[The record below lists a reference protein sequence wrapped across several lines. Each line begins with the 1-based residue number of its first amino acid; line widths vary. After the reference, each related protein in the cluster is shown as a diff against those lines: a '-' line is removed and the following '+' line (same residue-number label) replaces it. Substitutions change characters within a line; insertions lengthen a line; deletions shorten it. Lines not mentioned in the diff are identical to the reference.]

1 MKTSSLSMKML
12 LLTFG
17 SFLILI
23 FGIVGSLY
31 IYFDKYY
38 EPQKINHMV
47 KAINEFTTTLEKS
60 QWTDEQLYSEV
71 SQFTKKQNATMSID
85 SGNEL
90 TAVRVMNA
98 GFARK
103 IPDFFV
109 LDNEKRNIKLNS
121 QYPFDK
127 DILKNKIYNFELAN
141 RLPLM
146 LTMPAWNS
154 KFEYGSGTTA
164 SIKGALV
171 LYPDKGAYS
180 VNISGKFKTYQK
192 VGVSYTISTI
202 PYTNYKQVNF
212 IKQSTLQN
220 GEKIFT
226 NVRVSLQTANE
237 VMDYLLRFF
246 PFLIGAAVLLSIVM
260 AIVYSK
266 IISKPIVNITKIANR
281 MADMELGITSTVNR
295 SDELGVLSNSLNT
308 LSSNLKNALDDL
320 SQANDQLKEDYE
332 NELRQEKARKEF
344 VANVSHELKTP
355 LGIIKSYSEGIRDGV
370 KIEKNNHYIEV
381 VLEEITHMDQMII
394 EMLEISKFDSGAVVF
409 HKKAI
414 DFDLILK
421 KAVNKFI
428 NKASD
433 KAVTLEI
440 TGEYG
445 VCLIDEEKIE
455 RVLNNLIGNAVKY
468 CNESSVITIRGEK
481 SDQTLTIQIKNECPA
496 YSEEV
501 LSKIWDRFY
510 KADTSH
516 NREIEGTGLG
526 LSITKSIL
534 EGHGS
539 SYGAYNT
546 DMGIC
551 FYFTL
556 EVNE

>member
-1 MKTSSLSMKML
+1 ML
-12 LLTFG
+12 LLTFA

-47 KAINEFTTTLEKS
+47 KVINEFTTTLEKS

-90 TAVRVMNA
+90 TAVRFMKA
-98 GFARK
+98 GMAHP

-109 LDNEKRNIKLNS
+109 LDNDKRNLKLNS
-121 QYPFDK
+121 QFPFDK
-127 DILKNKIYNFELAN
+127 DILKNKIFNFNLAN
-141 RLPLM
+141 RLPIM
-146 LTMPAWNS
+146 PTMPTWNS
-154 KFEYGSGTTA
+154 KIDYGSGTTA

-171 LYPDKGAYS
+171 LYPDKGAYTAS
-180 VNISGKFKTYQK
+180 FSDKFKSYQK

-212 IKQSTLQN
+212 MKQSTLKN
-220 GEKIFT
+220 GEKVFT
-226 NVRVSLQTANE
+226 SVRVSLQTANE

-266 IISKPIVNITKIANR
+266 IISKPIVSITKIANR

-332 NELRQEKARKEF
+332 NELRQEKARKDF

-381 VLEEITHMDQMII
+381 VLGEITHMDQMII

-433 KAVTLEI
+433 KAVILEI
-440 TGEYG
+440 VGEYR

-481 SDQTLTIQIKNECPA
+481 SDQTLTIQIENDCPA

-546 DMGIC
+546 EMGIC